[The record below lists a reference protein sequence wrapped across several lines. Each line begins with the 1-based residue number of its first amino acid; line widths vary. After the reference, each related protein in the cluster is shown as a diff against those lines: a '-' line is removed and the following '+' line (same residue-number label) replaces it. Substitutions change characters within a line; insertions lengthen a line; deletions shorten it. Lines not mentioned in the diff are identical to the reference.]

1 MTIGLEFIE
10 RAKDITKGLILNKK
24 LSDVGYNSRQNKQ
37 AKQRQITM
45 NLQSKDFPNNETK
58 KSNECSNEPSLQLPI
73 HGEAVPPAPSMC
85 DAPSVVAPSTCNALS
100 V

>member
-1 MTIGLEFIE
+1 
-10 RAKDITKGLILNKK
+10 
-24 LSDVGYNSRQNKQ
+24 
-37 AKQRQITM
+37 M

-58 KSNECSNEPSLQLPI
+58 KSNESSNESSLQLPM

-100 V
+100 VCDSITVGNPPQAQLIPMRVTQLAPNPLVNWK